1 MNLPFFI
8 AKRYLVSKKKRN
20 IINIISGV
28 AITGVTIGTIALVVV
43 LSVYNGFNSLIHSM
57 FSSFDPDLKITAVE
71 GKSFDGSDLDL
82 RALENTQGVALVAEV
97 LQESAILEY
106 GSSRGV
112 VTIKG
117 VSENYS
123 RVTGLDSL
131 IYDGRLMFEEKGIPY
146 AIIGLGVAIN
156 LGIRLNLTDPMH
168 IYAAKKGEQI
178 AMNLA
183 RSLNHEYIYPSA
195 IFSVQET
202 YDSEYVFVPLDFART
217 LFGVPEKISALE
229 IKLTPESN
237 LREVQKQIQDQVG
250 PLFHV
255 KNKYQQQELI
265 YKVMNSEKWA
275 IYFILVFILA
285 IASFNIIGSLSMLII
300 DKKDDIAI
308 LRSMGADSSDI
319 RKAFLYEGWL
329 ITLTGAITGL
339 LAGVLI
345 CLAQIHFALLKLPGD
360 GSFAVSAYPVELNIT
375 HLFLSLGTVLAI
387 GFITSWIPIRYFSR
401 KYMDTVHIG

>member
-1 MNLPFFI
+1 MNFPFFI

-28 AITGVTIGTIALVVV
+28 AITGVAIGTIALVVV
-43 LSVYNGFNSLIHSM
+43 LSVYNGFNTLIHSM

-71 GKSFDGSDLDL
+71 GKSFYDSDL
-82 RALENTQGVALVAEV
+82 APGEIENTEGVAYVAKV
-97 LQESAILEY
+97 IQESAILEY

-117 VSENYS
+117 VSDNYKH
-123 RVTGLDSL
+123 VTGLDSL
-131 IYDGRLMFEEKGIPY
+131 IYDGRLLFEENGTPY
-146 AIIGLGVAIN
+146 AVVGLGVAIN
-156 LGIRLNLTDPMH
+156 LGIRLNLIDPMH
-168 IYAAKKGEQI
+168 IYAARKGEQI
-178 AMNLA
+178 SVNLA

-195 IFSVQET
+195 IFSVQES
-202 YDSEYVFVPLDFART
+202 YDSEYVFVPLPFARK
-217 LFGVPEKISALE
+217 LFDIPEKISALE

-237 LREVQKQIQDQVG
+237 LREVQKQIQDKVG
-250 PLFHV
+250 PMFHV

-308 LRSMGADSSDI
+308 MRSMGADSPDI
-319 RKAFLYEGWL
+319 RMAFLYEGWL
-329 ITLTGAITGL
+329 ITLTGAVTGLITGI
-339 LAGVLI
+339 LI
-345 CLAQIHFALLKLPGD
+345 CLAQIHFALLKLPGN
-360 GSFAVSAYPVELNIT
+360 GSFAVSAYPVELNIP
-375 HLFLSLGTVLAI
+375 HLFLTLITVLAI
-387 GFITSWIPIRYFSR
+387 GFFTSWIPVRFFSR
-401 KYMDTVHIG
+401 KYIDTVHI